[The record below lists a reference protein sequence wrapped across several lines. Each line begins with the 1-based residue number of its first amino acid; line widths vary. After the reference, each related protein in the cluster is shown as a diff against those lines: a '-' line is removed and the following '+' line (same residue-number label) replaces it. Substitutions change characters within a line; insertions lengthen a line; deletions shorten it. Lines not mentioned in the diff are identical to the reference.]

1 MFPCEARARPIA
13 RPSAHEMVVPGPPS
27 YDVLMPWPGG
37 QLEDK
42 VVLVSG
48 GASDI
53 GRATALRLAGGGA
66 AVAIGDVSID
76 GAAAVAESV
85 ERAGGRAIGVQCD
98 VRQEES
104 VAAFVAQ
111 AVAAFGA
118 VHAIDHNAAW
128 SHPRLDTDAVGVD
141 LGVWDRV
148 IEITTRGALLLARHA
163 IPVMAE
169 GGGGSIV
176 MISSGTSTIGES
188 TRVAY
193 GAAKAALNQLT
204 RHLAVRYGREG
215 IRANAIAPGFIL
227 TETASNLVPED
238 VQTRLAEANPM
249 RRLGTPD
256 DIARV
261 VAFLCSDDAAYVNGQ
276 ILHVDGG
283 HQIAGMM

>member
-1 MFPCEARARPIA
+1 
-13 RPSAHEMVVPGPPS
+13 MVGRGPPS
-27 YDVLMPWPGG
+27 YDDAMASPGR
-37 QLEDK
+37 QLEGR

-53 GRATALRLAGGGA
+53 GRATALRLSSAGA
-66 AVAIGDVSID
+66 AVVVGDVSAD
-76 GAAAVAESV
+76 GAAAVAEDVEAAGGRGVGLLCDVRREDSVGAFV
-85 ERAGGRAIGVQCD
+85 ERA
-98 VRQEES
+98 
-104 VAAFVAQ
+104 VAEFGTID
-111 AVAAFGA
+111 AV
-118 VHAIDHNAAW
+118 DHNAAW

-141 LGVWDRV
+141 LGVWERA

-163 IPVMAE
+163 IPVMVA

-176 MISSGTSTIGES
+176 NISSGTSTIGES

-193 GAAKAALNQLT
+193 GVSKAALNQLT
-204 RHLAVRYGREG
+204 RHLAVRYGRDG

-227 TETASNLVPED
+227 TETAATQVPAD
-238 VQTRLAEANPM
+238 VQVRLAEANPT

-261 VAFLCSDDAAYVNGQ
+261 VSFLCSDDAAYVNGQ
-276 ILHVDGG
+276 VLHVDGG